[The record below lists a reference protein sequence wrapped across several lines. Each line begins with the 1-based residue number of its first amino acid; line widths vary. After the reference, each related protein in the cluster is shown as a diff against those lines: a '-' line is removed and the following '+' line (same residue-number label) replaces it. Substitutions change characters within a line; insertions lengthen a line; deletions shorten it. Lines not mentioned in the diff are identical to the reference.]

1 MKVGDLVRIYNYTHK
16 AREKARK
23 LGGSEV
29 GLEDVNTHR
38 YGLIIKGDGSPK
50 YGHYRE
56 VLRSCDG
63 GTAFYNVCRLE
74 VIHESR

>member
-1 MKVGDLVRIYNYTHK
+1 MKVGDLVKIYNYTHG
-16 AREKARK
+16 ARASARK

-29 GLEDVNTHR
+29 GLKDVNAHR

-63 GTAFYNVCRLE
+63 GTAFYHVVRLE
-74 VIHESR
+74 VVV

>member
-1 MKVGDLVRIYNYTHK
+1 MKVGDLVRIYNYTHN
-16 AREKARK
+16 ARAQARK

-38 YGLIIKGDGSPK
+38 YGLIINGDGSPK

-63 GTAFYNVCRLE
+63 EARFYNVCRLE
-74 VIHESR
+74 VVHEGR

>member
-1 MKVGDLVRIYNYTHK
+1 MRVGDLVRIYNYTQK
-16 AREKARK
+16 ARAQARK

-29 GLEDVNTHR
+29 GPEDVNAHR
-38 YGLIIKGDGSPK
+38 HGLIIKGDGSPK

-74 VIHESR
+74 VVNEGR